1 MHKLLCILL
10 GALAGSM
17 LVFPGEAFAASLE
30 AFSTVTERVMPS
42 LFPMLTLML
51 LITSRL
57 PRNAFL
63 CALLSLLTGSPAGAR
78 LCAHL
83 PVDIAV
89 KRRLAAL
96 TGTMSP
102 MFLLS
107 ALPGLIHVP
116 NGLPYLICHLA
127 GSALCALVL
136 CPFGK
141 DERAAAPLSVP
152 QPYSLPQAVTEAL
165 KSMGVVLGC
174 VTLAN
179 VAVSMLHCALPG
191 IPDTLFAL
199 LHALVEVTGGLKA
212 LDAVP
217 LPHKGLLAVMF
228 TSFGGLSILMQ
239 NAAFWQK
246 GGVGILR
253 LFIYRLVHAII
264 SACLYITLFH
274 ST

>member
-1 MHKLLCILL
+1 MHILLCMLL
-10 GALAGSM
+10 GALTGSM
-17 LVFPGEAFAASLE
+17 LVFPGEAFTAARE
-30 AFSTVTERVMPS
+30 AFSMVTERVMPS

-57 PRNAFL
+57 PRKVWL

-78 LCAHL
+78 LCAQL

-107 ALPGLIHVP
+107 ALPGLIQTP
-116 NGLPYLICHLA
+116 GGLPCLICHLA
-127 GSALCALVL
+127 GSALCALM
-136 CPFGK
+136 CSPFGK
-141 DERAAAPLSVP
+141 HAHAASPPSAP
-152 QPYSLPQAVTEAL
+152 QPLSLPQAVTEAL

-179 VAVSMLHCALPG
+179 VAVAMLRCALPG
-191 IPDTLFAL
+191 VPDPLFSI

-212 LDAVP
+212 LNAAP
-217 LPHKGLLAVMF
+217 LPHKELLAVVF

-246 GGVGILR
+246 GGVKWHNL
-253 LFIYRLVHAII
+253 LLYRLSHALLGGL
-264 SACLYITLFH
+264 CYLLLF
-274 ST
+274 